1 MLTGLNLIAWQ
12 FPPPENYQPAAFLL
26 ESQNTVV
33 EGIVTYLYA
42 MQVKVMA
49 KDMNIPNA
57 KDAYKTIM
65 YSSVKENNDTA
76 K

>member
-1 MLTGLNLIAWQ
+1 
-12 FPPPENYQPAAFLL
+12 
-26 ESQNTVV
+26 
-33 EGIVTYLYA
+33 

-57 KDAYKTIM
+57 KDAYKTIT
-65 YSSVKENNDTA
+65 YTSVKGNNETA

>member
-1 MLTGLNLIAWQ
+1 
-12 FPPPENYQPAAFLL
+12 LL